1 MINDDMALPPPRP
14 WTTAAVR
21 ILQGVVYSREV
32 DVWDAVLRNRSDL
45 TDHFAAI
52 GLVMIVDEADGLA
65 YLRQIE
71 PDDPVVGD
79 GAESGYENV
88 PRLFRRT
95 KLSYETTLMA
105 VLLRDELRRF
115 EEEDLD
121 SDRCVVRPDALL
133 DTWKAFF
140 PSDRDDVWLRRQMN
154 AAINKLVKLKF
165 VSELSTG
172 DYEVRAALKARLP
185 LATLTDLRDRLAD
198 HSGTLKNSPS

>member
-1 MINDDMALPPPRP
+1 MMQDVPSLPPPRP

-21 ILQGVVYSREV
+21 LLQGVVYSREV
-32 DVWDAVLRNRSDL
+32 DVWDAVLRNQSDL
-45 TDHFAAI
+45 IDHFTAI
-52 GLVMIVDEADGLA
+52 GLMLIVDETDGMA

-71 PDDPVVGD
+71 ADDPVAGD
-79 GAESGYENV
+79 GAESGYEKI

-95 KLSYETTLMA
+95 KLTYETTLMA

-115 EEEDLD
+115 EEENLD
-121 SDRCVVRPDALL
+121 ADRCVIQPDALL

-140 PSDRDDVWLRRQMN
+140 PTDRDDVWLRRQMN
-154 AAINKLVKLKF
+154 VAINKLVKLKF

-185 LATLTDLRDRLAD
+185 LATLTDLRDRLAE
-198 HSGTLKNSPS
+198 HSSTFNQSSS